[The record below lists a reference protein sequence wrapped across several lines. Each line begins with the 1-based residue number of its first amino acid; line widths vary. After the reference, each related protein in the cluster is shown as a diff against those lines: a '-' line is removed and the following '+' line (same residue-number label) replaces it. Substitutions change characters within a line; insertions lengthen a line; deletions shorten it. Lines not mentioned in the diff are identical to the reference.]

1 MAILM
6 TEQLAKQ
13 LIEHYEQC
21 ISEVK
26 QCTDIVDIIKI
37 CKQYYTDQ
45 GLCYC
50 ATKVFN
56 QDTYGCKW
64 LTKMANLNSRKIY
77 ITVLPDQCNNI
88 PEIISALQTRVDI
101 LLTFK
106 NENNGTQ

>member
-21 ISEVK
+21 INEVR
-26 QCTDIVDIIKI
+26 QYNDIIDGIKI

-50 ATKVFN
+50 AIKMFDK
-56 QDTYGCKW
+56 DTYGCKW
-64 LTKMANLNSRKIY
+64 LTKMANLNSRKMY
-77 ITVLPDQCNNI
+77 ITVLPDQCDS
-88 PEIISALQTRVDI
+88 ISQILTALQTRVDI
-101 LLTFK
+101 LKTFK
-106 NENNGTQ
+106 NENV